1 MQGSVNY
8 CPQAK
13 SSLLPIFMWL
23 QTRSIFFY
31 IFLTI
36 EENEKKKFH
45 DMRTLYK
52 IQILLSQIVLNSPTE
67 TQQHTHW
74 LMHCLWMFLN
84 L

>member
-1 MQGSVNY
+1 MQGSANY
-8 CPQAK
+8 C
-13 SSLLPIFMWL
+13 
-23 QTRSIFFY
+23 

-52 IQILLSQIVLNSPTE
+52 TQILLPQIVLKSPPE

-74 LMHCLWMFLN
+74 LTHCLWMFLN
-84 L
+84 FQQQS